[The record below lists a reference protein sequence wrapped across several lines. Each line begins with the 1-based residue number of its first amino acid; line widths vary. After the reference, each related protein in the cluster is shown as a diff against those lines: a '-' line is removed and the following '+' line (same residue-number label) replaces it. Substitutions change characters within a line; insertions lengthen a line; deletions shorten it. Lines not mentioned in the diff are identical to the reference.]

1 MFTRQ
6 VVTNKQ
12 LKPVNY
18 RKSSVMKDMLK
29 KGGKELLKTGR
40 DRQAFWDSFRKEA
53 KGGLTNEGLKKTF
66 GRLMKNKE
74 DRFSDKKMRDLSKIW
89 NKGKSYTLSGDS
101 SSQNINEKHS
111 DFKNEIKNESGN
123 FKTTSRA
130 DVRNESKE
138 NRFAKDVMNNIP
150 ETRNLNLKTVN
161 YDINKTE
168 SSKLFAGSERANM
181 QEMDKD
187 ISLAKYFT
195 KNQESYN
202 IDDVK
207 DRLRKLQENTS
218 KEESRPASFQ
228 EKNSIRNG
236 IKEMNHQEENQASLK
251 TYTANTQKNS
261 YADISDVKNR
271 LKELQENRDKSESVP
286 ASFQEKNNIA
296 NDAKEIS
303 QQKEEQSASGVYIP
317 GLHKKDERM
326 DKIKKRLAEVQK
338 KDDEKEI
345 AKEDASKKYEPYS
358 KESKNLSE
366 PSLQKETI
374 SANIKKMYSDYSFKL
389 LAKDVIAESGFDLYS
404 VDEKGCLLF
413 QDLAGKSGKEIENY
427 MYNLVGN
434 YSNEVQDFKKL
445 KEEKIELLSLLG
457 EDLKTRIKDRNLSE
471 DTQSKIKDSVA
482 EIERILEIIKKCNPK
497 PVDVKED

>member
-18 RKSSVMKDMLK
+18 RKSSVMTDMLK

-40 DRQAFWDSFRKEA
+40 DRQAFWNSFRKEA
-53 KGGLTNEGLKKTF
+53 KGGLTNEGLKKAF

-89 NKGKSYTLSGDS
+89 NKGKSYTLSGSS

-111 DFKNEIKNESGN
+111 DLKNNVKNESGN
-123 FKTTSRA
+123 FKSASRA
-130 DVRNESKE
+130 DVRSESKE
-138 NRFAKDVMNNIP
+138 NRLAKDIRSNIP
-150 ETRNLNLKTVN
+150 ETKTLNLKTVN

-181 QEMDKD
+181 QEMEKD
-187 ISLAKYFT
+187 ISLAKYFN

-202 IDDVK
+202 INDVK
-207 DRLRKLQENTS
+207 DRLRKLQENTP
-218 KEESRPASFQ
+218 KEENKPVSFQ
-228 EKNSIRNG
+228 EKNSMMNS
-236 IKEMNHQEENQASLK
+236 IKEMDQQEKNQASLR
-251 TYTANTQKNS
+251 TYTANRQEDS
-261 YADISDVKNR
+261 YANIGDVKNR
-271 LKELQENRDKSESVP
+271 LKELQENHAMNESVP
-286 ASFQEKNNIA
+286 ASFQEKNNIQ

-303 QQKEEQSASGVYIP
+303 QQEEEQSAIGVYIP

-326 DKIKKRLAEVQK
+326 DKIKERLAEVQK
-338 KDDEKEI
+338 KADEKEI
-345 AKEDASKKYEPYS
+345 VKEDASKKYEQYT

-374 SANIKKMYSDYSFKL
+374 SANIKKIYSDYSFKL

-413 QDLAGKSGKEIENY
+413 QDLAGKSESEIDDY
-427 MYNLVGN
+427 IYNLVGN
-434 YSNEVQDFKKL
+434 YSNEGQNFEKV
-445 KEEKIELLSLLG
+445 KEEKIAVLSLLS
-457 EDLKTRIKDRNLSE
+457 EDLTTRTKDRNLSE
-471 DTQSKIKDSVA
+471 DTQAKIKDSVA
-482 EIERILEIIKKCNPK
+482 EIERIIGIIKKCNPK
-497 PVDVKED
+497 PADIKED